1 MAFNPNKTI
10 RETSPLLPTLS
21 LAGWVSGIAEKIDRM
36 LANYMASQ
44 YTQTVYHRGHVRSL
58 AYTVQ
63 KYYNDPSS
71 LASAI
76 KVDIESLLQG
86 FVDYV
91 YAEVTFTE
99 DKVTYRYDY
108 NIDITFSHAG
118 YTWSHVKRLKV
129 EDSKFEMLVDINN
142 TGKYSLTHNRN

>member
-1 MAFNPNKTI
+1 MAIDQNKTI

-21 LAGWVSGIAEKIDRM
+21 ITGWVSGIAEKIDRM
-36 LANYMASQ
+36 LANYMTSQ
-44 YTQTVYHRGHVRSL
+44 YTQTIYHRGYVKSL

-63 KYYNDPSS
+63 KYYNDPGN
-71 LASAI
+71 LANAL
-76 KVDIESLLQG
+76 KVDIENLLKG
-86 FVDYV
+86 FIDYV
-91 YAEVTFTE
+91 YAEVTYKEHEKTA
-99 DKVTYRYDY
+99 RYDF

-142 TGKYSLTHNRN
+142 TGKYSLTSK